1 MSGSSAKEFK
11 RLGDILSGMHPA
23 AIAAGIAGA
32 FAAAAAVLVAV
43 GGLEIYRA
51 ERALRIDSEQPEPR
65 ASGRFGEE
73 FTGAPLTMAM
83 IGDSLAVG
91 VGADKPSQT
100 VGALLACGLATL
112 AERPVDL
119 VNVAVTGSISTD
131 LDLQLQVL
139 DSITEP
145 PDVAVIVIGGNDV
158 MQRESIP
165 IAARHLYSAVVKLHR
180 AGSRVVVATCPDMGT
195 VPTLIQPLRY
205 LAHRASRA
213 LARAQMV
220 VVLRAGGSAVPLG
233 IVLGP
238 IFVRQPQ
245 LMFGADHFHPSSA
258 GYARAASLLL
268 PTVWSTFGGPRYSPA
283 TPEMVDRK
291 VTEAA
296 ADAIAQSL

>member
-1 MSGSSAKEFK
+1 MFRNRAQEPSRQEVRKNV
-11 RLGDILSGMHPA
+11 HPGTLA
-23 AIAAGIAGA
+23 VGVAAG
-32 FAAAAAVLVAV
+32 FAAVAASLVALGGV
-43 GGLEIYRA
+43 GIYRA
-51 ERALRIDSEQPEPR
+51 ERALRIDSEVPEPR

-73 FTGAPLTMAM
+73 HPGAPVTLAM

-91 VGADKPSQT
+91 VGAERPSQT
-100 VGALLACGLATL
+100 VGALLACGLGTL
-112 AERPVDL
+112 LGRPVDL
-119 VNVAVTGSISTD
+119 INVAVTGSVSTD
-131 LDLQLQVL
+131 LDLQLRVL
-139 DSITEP
+139 ESIVQA

-165 IAARHLYSAVVKLHR
+165 IAARHLYSAVVRLHR

-195 VPTLIQPLRY
+195 VPTLIQPLRF

-213 LARAQMV
+213 LARAQMM

-233 IVLGP
+233 VTLGP

-245 LMFGADHFHPSSA
+245 LMFGADHFHPSCA

-268 PTVWSTFGGPRYSPA
+268 PTVWATFGGPYFSAKDPA
-283 TPEMVDRK
+283 TVERQVS
-291 VTEAA
+291 EAA

>member
-1 MSGSSAKEFK
+1 MFRSSTQILH
-11 RLGDILSGMHPA
+11 RLRNALAEMHPA
-23 AIAAGIAGA
+23 TITAGIAGA
-32 FAAAAAVLVAV
+32 LAAVVAILVTI
-43 GGLEIYRA
+43 GGLGIYRA

-65 ASGRFGEE
+65 ASGRFGDEHP
-73 FTGAPLTMAM
+73 GDPVTMAM

-91 VGADKPSQT
+91 VGADRPSQT

-131 LDLQLQVL
+131 LDLQLRVL
-139 DSITEP
+139 ESITEA
-145 PDVAVIVIGGNDV
+145 PDVAVIVIGGNDI

-165 IAARHLYSAVVKLHR
+165 IAARHLYTAVVRLHR
-180 AGSRVVVATCPDMGT
+180 AGSRVVVATCPDMGS
-195 VPTLIQPLRY
+195 VPTLIQPLRF

-233 IVLGP
+233 TTLGP

-258 GYARAASLLL
+258 GYARATALIL
-268 PTVWSTFGGPRYSPA
+268 PTVWSTFGGSQYSPKA
-283 TPEMVDRK
+283 PEMVDQK
-291 VTEAA
+291 VSAA
-296 ADAIAQSL
+296 TADAIAKSL